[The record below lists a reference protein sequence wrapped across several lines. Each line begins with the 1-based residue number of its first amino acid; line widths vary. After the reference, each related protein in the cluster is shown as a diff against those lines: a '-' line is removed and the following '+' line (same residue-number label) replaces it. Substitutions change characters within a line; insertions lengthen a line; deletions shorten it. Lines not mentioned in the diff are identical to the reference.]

1 MNSERK
7 KLILAIVL
15 LAAAVGIGVKFWP
28 SGAPLPNSVSFV
40 CVATGQR
47 FSIARD
53 KIPSLLPAKNPR
65 TGAMTLLPVLEQ
77 DGKVIVNPRHASCLR
92 DPELAKVNKYVDLQ
106 TLEVLKSPRQ

>member
-28 SGAPLPNSVSFV
+28 SGAPLPNTVRFV
-40 CVATGQR
+40 CVATGEQ

-53 KIPSLLPAKNPR
+53 KLPNFFPAKNPK
-65 TGAMTLLPVLEQ
+65 TGTMTLLPVTER
-77 DGKVIVNPRHASCLR
+77 DGKLIASPRHAYCLR
-92 DPELAKVNKYVDLQ
+92 EPELAKVNKYVDPQ
-106 TLEVLKSPRQ
+106 TLEVHKSPRP